1 MSTETTLDATERAI
15 EFLSPNRGDTGAD
28 TSNVANNQSNDQ
40 DAESEDEDDEVIPDL
55 SVRVEEVSSDDESED
70 ETLHSIRY
78 NSPTRSALRNSR
90 GGRRYVNS

>member
-1 MSTETTLDATERAI
+1 MSTETTLDATDRAI
-15 EFLSPNRGDTGAD
+15 EFLSPNRGGTGAD

-40 DAESEDEDDEVIPDL
+40 DAESEDEDDEAIPDL

-78 NSPTRSALRNSR
+78 SSPNAKCLKELPRWTSLC
-90 GGRRYVNS
+90 

>member
-15 EFLSPNRGDTGAD
+15 EFLSPNRADTGAD

-78 NSPTRSALRNSR
+78 SSPNAKCLKELPRWTSLC
-90 GGRRYVNS
+90 